1 MSWQELPVSIHRAVE
16 DVIDGPVVEAT
27 SQANGYSPGSA
38 DRVRSANGN
47 RAFVKAVS
55 LERNVDTYD
64 LHRRELTVMRML
76 PGSVSAP
83 RLLGA
88 FEDRDWVA
96 LIIED
101 IDGAHPN
108 ETPTESDI
116 AAALSALEAMP
127 VIRGYDAWAGLPD
140 ARTELGQAF
149 TGWSNIRDDGQT
161 ETLPS
166 SARQHLDELEQLAE
180 GAAMAVD
187 GDYLVHLDLRS
198 DNILFDATG
207 RAWLIDWPWACVGA
221 RWLDAL
227 TFLLD
232 ARMHG
237 SDIDAE
243 KIFATDTL
251 FADATDHDINA
262 ALSGLTAYFFD
273 AARQPAP
280 TNMPT
285 LRAFQH
291 AEGLAGLAWLGQ
303 RLRWRL
309 A

>member
-166 SARQHLDELEQLAE
+166 SARQHLDATGQRPEDLVRDRSLGAE
-180 GAAMAVD
+180 RDHA
-187 GDYLVHLDLRS
+187 YLVSAVEQRERVLDKRRR
-198 DNILFDATG
+198 ARRERG
-207 RAWLIDWPWACVGA
+207 RELLGSEVADSVGA
-221 RWLDAL
+221 HLAGAGEFL
-227 TFLLD
+227 ECAEHLLD
-232 ARMHG
+232 ASNGPLDFGANHKKDVNRASRHTVR
-237 SDIDAE
+237 
-243 KIFATDTL
+243 ATWPCL
-251 FADATDHDINA
+251 
-262 ALSGLTAYFFD
+262 
-273 AARQPAP
+273 PC
-280 TNMPT
+280 PT
-285 LRAFQH
+285 LAPFP
-291 AEGLAGLAWLGQ
+291 
-303 RLRWRL
+303 
-309 A
+309 